1 MAKATQRVVEFTT
14 DFANKKTGEQFRCD
28 GMLANQLVEGDR
40 VARYVD
46 VVESPQSSTAV
57 VTEKPS
63 KKKGK

>member
-1 MAKATQRVVEFTT
+1 MAKAKQRVVEFTT

-28 GMLANQLVEGDR
+28 GMLANQLVEGDK

-46 VVESPQSSTAV
+46 GVESPTAV